1 MNLTPHSPFS
11 SKASQLLSWGH
22 WFTFANIG
30 LVLVIAL
37 AYLAADAA
45 PSSMIGWV
53 YMFVTWISH
62 TSFITFCAFVL
73 TVFPLSLIFP
83 YPRHIRGMAAIIATF
98 GISVLC
104 LDAFVYYQHGY
115 HLSVQSLPEIISLLI
130 GMINGLSVLTTAII
144 LICFIAILSFE
155 LIVGN
160 HAWRHL
166 DKLKSYRFPKYAT
179 AFLVTCFATSHLMHV
194 WADANNYFD
203 ITKQD
208 NVLPL
213 SYPTTAKT
221 LLARHELLDLNE
233 YQQARTV
240 RLENATTHF
249 QIPSSLPQCE
259 FNAAPVDIIVLNSS
273 LTSDKQQTLN
283 GDFLTHSQVLVPT
296 NTSDHYFNLVYGLP
310 AYYRNTITENHLPP
324 IWNTQNAL
332 AVAQGNPFKYLD
344 AHSEDTK
351 INFHFTSEVPEL
363 KDGSSY
369 IIVEHPVGSD
379 IVTQTALHTNLP
391 YFANQKGLMQGT
403 DILVTL
409 LDKHFNCGKLAAQTM
424 IGNVSGNNEVNQ
436 GVNYSQGVL
445 ITYKKDRIILV
456 NHDGRHK
463 QISAKEGFHIE
474 QKMDI
479 PFLVHSIKSLKK
491 FTAKAPNP

>member
-30 LVLVIAL
+30 LVLIIAL

-45 PSSMIGWV
+45 PSSVLGWV
-53 YMFVTWISH
+53 YMLVTWISH

-73 TVFPLSLIFP
+73 TVFPLSLVFP
-83 YPRHIRGMAAIIATF
+83 YPRHIRGMAALIATF
-98 GISVLC
+98 GISILC

-115 HLSVQSLPEIISLLI
+115 HLSFQTLPEIITLLL
-130 GMINGLSVLTTAII
+130 GMLNGMSVLTGI
-144 LICFIAILSFE
+144 LILLGFSAIFCFE
-155 LIVGN
+155 LVVGN
-160 HAWRHL
+160 HAWHHL
-166 DKLKSYRFPKYAT
+166 EKLKSYRFPKYAT

-203 ITKQD
+203 VTKQD

-233 YQQARTV
+233 YEQARTV
-240 RLENATTHF
+240 RLENATSHF
-249 QIPSSLPQCE
+249 QPPKNVQSCE
-259 FNAAPVDIIVLNSS
+259 FNAPAIDIFVLDTALKNTPALQSKAVFS
-273 LTSDKQQTLN
+273 
-283 GDFLTHSQVLVPT
+283 HPQVLVPT
-296 NTSDHYFNLVYGLP
+296 DKKDHDFNLVYGLP
-310 AYYRNTITENHLPP
+310 AYYRDTITEQGLPP
-324 IWNTQNAL
+324 VWNINNVLSVT
-332 AVAQGNPFKYLD
+332 GKSEFDYLKRQSD
-344 AHSEDTK
+344 DSK
-351 INFHFTSEVPEL
+351 IRFHFTPEL
-363 KDGSSY
+363 TELKNDTLF
-369 IIVEHPVGSD
+369 IVIEPTLGSD
-379 IVTQTALHTNLP
+379 IVSQTTLHTNLP
-391 YFANQKGLMQGT
+391 YFSEHNGLMQGT
-403 DILVTL
+403 DIMVTL
-409 LDKHFNCGKLAAQTM
+409 LDKHFECGALASQTM
-424 IGNVSGNNEVNQ
+424 IGNVVGASELNQ

-463 QISAKEGFHIE
+463 QISAKEGFPIE

-479 PFLVHSIKSLKK
+479 PFLVQSIKSLKK
-491 FTAKAPNP
+491 FTVKAPNP

>member
-30 LVLVIAL
+30 LVLIIAL

-45 PSSMIGWV
+45 PSSVVGWV
-53 YMFVTWISH
+53 YMIVTWVSH

-83 YPRHIRGMAAIIATF
+83 YPRHIRGMAALIATF

-115 HLSVQSLPEIISLLI
+115 HLSFQSLSEIMSLLI
-130 GMINGLSVLTTAII
+130 SILDNMSMLTII
-144 LICFIAILSFE
+144 LIFLGFIAIFGFE
-155 LIVGN
+155 LVVGN

-166 DKLKSYRFPKYAT
+166 DKLKSYKFPKYAT

-203 ITKQD
+203 VTKQD

-221 LLARHELLDLNE
+221 LLARHELLDLTE
-233 YQQARTV
+233 YEQARTV
-240 RLENATTHF
+240 RLENATSHF
-249 QIPSSLPQCE
+249 QVPSNLQYCE
-259 FNAAPVDIIVLNSS
+259 FDAPAVDIFVLDSISNSA
-273 LTSDKQQTLN
+273 
-283 GDFLTHSQVLVPT
+283 SQLSNKDLFSYPHVLVPT
-296 NTSDHYFNLVYGLP
+296 NPKDHYFNLIYGLP
-310 AYYRNTITENHLPP
+310 AYYRNTITEQKLSP
-324 IWNTQNAL
+324 IWNSKNTLSVTSDNMFGYFNEPTQDSK
-332 AVAQGNPFKYLD
+332 VR
-344 AHSEDTK
+344 
-351 INFHFTSEVPEL
+351 FHFTSELP
-363 KDGSSY
+363 DFSDSSTY
-369 IIVEHPVGSD
+369 IIIEHPMGNE
-379 IVTQTALHTNLP
+379 IVTQTTMYTNLP
-391 YFANQKGLMQGT
+391 YFSDHKGLMQGT
-403 DILVTL
+403 DIIYTL
-409 LDKHFNCGKLAAQTM
+409 LDKHFNCGQLASQTM
-424 IGNVSGNNEVNQ
+424 IGNVSGSSELNQ

-463 QISAKEGFHIE
+463 QISAKEGFPIE

-479 PFLVHSIKSLKK
+479 PFLVQSIKLLKR
-491 FTAKAPNP
+491 FTTKAPNQ